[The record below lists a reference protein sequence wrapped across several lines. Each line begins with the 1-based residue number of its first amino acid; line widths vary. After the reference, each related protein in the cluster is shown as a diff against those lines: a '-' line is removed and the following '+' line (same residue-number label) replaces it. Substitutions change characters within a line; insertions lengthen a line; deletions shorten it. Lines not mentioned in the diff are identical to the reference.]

1 MKLNVNIDRDD
12 LLPIMVEE
20 LKDAYFLSKSLDD
33 IEVTSAL
40 DVVIEYYST
49 IKEIKEWANEKLQGA
64 NS

>member
-20 LKDAYFLSKSLDD
+20 LKDAYFISKSLDD

-49 IKEIKEWANEKLQGA
+49 VKEVKEWANEKLQGA